1 MKAEPARPLNRAT
14 SAAAVEPAGTGPHLT
29 CVMVNTN
36 MTHEFKHPNYYK
48 ELRKRNREVL
58 RSGRGLAVNQAPHVS
73 DQAISRGDSTEAGRR
88 APGPGLKPKGT
99 SYLSDKR
106 PSAQAQIDK
115 HPNPEPKAQ
124 ASSQSQQALEFDD
137 QGTSAQA
144 LCPGHKQRG

>member
-1 MKAEPARPLNRAT
+1 
-14 SAAAVEPAGTGPHLT
+14 
-29 CVMVNTN
+29 
-36 MTHEFKHPNYYK
+36 MTHEFKHPNYYAA
-48 ELRKRNREVL
+48 LRKQ
-58 RSGRGLAVNQAPHVS
+58 GR
-73 DQAISRGDSTEAGRR
+73 
-88 APGPGLKPKGT
+88 KPKGT

-144 LCPGHKQRG
+144 HEQRYKQRG